1 LRTRSRAEEDRKL
14 VSPLPPPA
22 PVFCAHVPRR
32 RRRRRRRR
40 TDPLFLFVG
49 AQSIVAAAAAAA
61 APLFNLSFHAI
72 CNKGTNGVAPFRG
85 VHGDPGPPASLP
97 RSFLVALIFLE
108 TSAERHSAA

>member
-14 VSPLPPPA
+14 VSPLPPRA

-32 RRRRRRRR
+32 RRRCRRRRR

-49 AQSIVAAAAAAA
+49 AQSIVAAAA

-85 VHGDPGPPASLP
+85 VHGDPGPPASFP
-97 RSFLVALIFLE
+97 RSFLPVALIFLE